1 MSRLIESGRQDLNLR
16 PPAPH
21 AGALAKLRH
30 APFIYKYFS
39 TKRIIKQIFFNIKN
53 TIKKIFI
60 KKRINNYIPR
70 FAYAMDICK
79 EGFYYVGAFYEPKT
93 AT

>member
-39 TKRIIKQIFFNIKN
+39 TRRIIKQIFFNIKN
-53 TIKKIFI
+53 TIKKILL
-60 KKRINNYIPR
+60 KKESTITLLDSPTQWM
-70 FAYAMDICK
+70 FAMK
-79 EGFYYVGAFYEPKT
+79 VLT
-93 AT
+93 M